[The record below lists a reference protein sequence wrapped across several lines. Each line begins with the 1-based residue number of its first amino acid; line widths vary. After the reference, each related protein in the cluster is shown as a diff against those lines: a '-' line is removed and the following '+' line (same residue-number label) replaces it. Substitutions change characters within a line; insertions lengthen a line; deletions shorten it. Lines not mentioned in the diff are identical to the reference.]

1 MKFKRE
7 TMSSSIINLDV
18 RFKIRSAQ
26 LSAFGLTEEDISA
39 KTFRTHP
46 TKKKIKINLTFWT
59 IIAVD

>member
-18 RFKIRSAQ
+18 RFKIRPAQ
-26 LSAFGLTEEDISA
+26 LSAFGLSEEDISA

-46 TKKKIKINLTFWT
+46 TEKNQNKFNFL
-59 IIAVD
+59 DYYCC